1 MLQISQD
8 EMELSMNHG
17 NTKNLQDRGNGMQQV
32 IREYG
37 TAVLGAVGATLLLA
51 VIGKLLLSSEGIL
64 AQMILLWGNGGC

>member
-1 MLQISQD
+1 
-8 EMELSMNHG
+8 
-17 NTKNLQDRGNGMQQV
+17 MQQV

-51 VIGKLLLSSEGIL
+51 AIGKLLLSSEGIL